1 METLL
6 VERSE
11 GVVTVTFN
19 RPEKKNAISG
29 AMWAE
34 LRATV
39 DEIANR
45 TEDRVVVITGAGD
58 AFCAGQDLT
67 DPANAARIVD
77 EAACLEFMR
86 DVGTIALALHEC
98 PKPTIAAVNGVAAG
112 AGANLALGCD
122 LILAG
127 ESARFSQ
134 IFAAR
139 GLSVD
144 FGGSWVLPRLIGLHK
159 AKELAFF
166 ADIISA
172 ADARELG
179 LVNRVVPN
187 ADLLGVANEWAR
199 RLAAGPPLALA
210 AIKRS
215 LNRGVNATMA
225 DVLEAEALAQTELF
239 LTKDAA
245 EAFHAFAE
253 KRAPTFTG
261 E

>member
-1 METLL
+1 MDTLL
-6 VERSE
+6 VDRAD

-29 AMWAE
+29 AMWTE

-39 DEIANR
+39 DDIAAR
-45 TEDRVVVITGAGD
+45 PDDRVVVITGAGD

-139 GLSVD
+139 GLTVD
-144 FGGSWVLPRLIGLHK
+144 FGGSWLLPRLIGLHR
-159 AKELAFF
+159 AKELALF

-172 ADARELG
+172 ADARDLG
-179 LVNRVVPN
+179 LVNRVVP
-187 ADLLGVANEWAR
+187 DVELLRTAGEWAQ

-215 LNRGVNATMA
+215 LNAGQNATMA
-225 DVLEAEALAQTELF
+225 EVLEAEAVIQTELF

-245 EAFHAFAE
+245 EAFHAFVE
-253 KRAPTFTG
+253 KRTPTFTG